1 MFLRGPAL
9 LWFPQ
14 AGGFHGMSQMKQS
27 RKSPG
32 LSPVH
37 PAAAAIDIGAA
48 MHVAA
53 VGPDRDKEPVR
64 TLQTSR
70 MTFTGG
76 PGGRPTSATRN
87 GCNACTNT
95 DRCAPVSGPRP
106 KLPGC
111 APTSGEGAAARLRG
125 GAYSAHLPQRRRHR
139 RPRRRN
145 PLGTERRMGCPA
157 RPRHDAGN
165 HGRLER

>member
-9 LWFPQ
+9 LSFPQ
-14 AGGFHGMSQMKQS
+14 AGGFHGMSQTKQS
-27 RKSPG
+27 QVAGSVPG
-32 LSPVH
+32 SSGRGRDRYRRRH
-37 PAAAAIDIGAA
+37 ACR
-48 MHVAA
+48 
-53 VGPDRDKEPVR
+53 GPDRDKEPVR

-76 PGGRPTSATRN
+76 PGGRPTSTTRN
-87 GCNACTNT
+87 GCNACANT
-95 DRCAPVSGPRP
+95 DRCAPVSSPRP

-145 PLGTERRMGCPA
+145 PLGTERRTGCPA